1 MGPGAEETNDSD
13 ADDGNASI
21 SYPPLPILLI
31 IPFPSSFTTHSQ
43 TADVYLSTSEG
54 KESVPTADRV
64 RAVIPPSTVTRT
76 VSSFGLLSNK
86 ENTSHAMVIVKEAEA
101 HKCLEVY
108 GDSILVIN
116 QLNHEWETKDGK
128 LIPYQR
134 YITDLAK
141 EFEFI

>member
-1 MGPGAEETNDSD
+1 M
-13 ADDGNASI
+13 
-21 SYPPLPILLI
+21 
-31 IPFPSSFTTHSQ
+31 
-43 TADVYLSTSEG
+43 
-54 KESVPTADRV
+54 
-64 RAVIPPSTVTRT
+64 
-76 VSSFGLLSNK
+76 LSNK

-141 EFEFI
+141 EFEFIAFDQVARIENQIADALATLAAMFKIDDCGKMPPITIEERGVRAYCSNIE